1 MKYLI
6 LASLILCGCADNS
19 QVNVQGDVK
28 IDTVSQKTALVDIG
42 EFEVLYVY
50 TKSKNEVETLEPVS
64 VMQGERV
71 VRDWYIDQ
79 SYINDSV
86 RVINGELV
94 K

>member
-1 MKYLI
+1 MKSLI
-6 LASLILCGCADNS
+6 LASLLCIGCAD
-19 QVNVQGDVK
+19 QQPVNVYGDVRVES
-28 IDTVSQKTALVDIG
+28 IEQKTATVDIG

-86 RVINGELV
+86 RVINMELG

>member
-1 MKYLI
+1 MKSLI
-6 LASLILCGCADNS
+6 LASLILCGCADSS

-28 IDTVSQKTALVDIG
+28 IDTVNQKTALVDIG

-86 RVINGELV
+86 RVINMELG